1 MLSNIM
7 ALITHENL
15 VNTTSVVSHSQQVS
29 MGMMESRKAVFNIPP
44 PLKNCKYDKV
54 KIPAGVQR

>member
-1 MLSNIM
+1 M

-29 MGMMESRKAVFNIPP
+29 MGMMESRKAVFSIPP
-44 PLKNCKYDKV
+44 QLKNCKYDEV